1 MPFRCGALAKGA
13 RALRKLLAPLRSP
26 AVTLRILA
34 DVLLIEG
41 TLLAI
46 AAAEVIVVAAGAN
59 VDVLEAGSANRMV
72 LRWLSVLGWWLLYV
86 PVVTIVLLYLRGV
99 YTVRRGNLAEK
110 AAQISLV
117 GVAHFL
123 AWTAFFAVTADLIA
137 APRFGS
143 MMALAA
149 VPVVLVAARATLM
162 LLSRAG
168 VVPAMAPRRDHRS
181 PIQTVLIIGGAGYI
195 GSVLARVLL
204 NRGYRV
210 RVLDSLIYGDASI
223 KQLVGL
229 KNFQL
234 VRGDGRD
241 LSNLVAA
248 THGADAIVHLAAIVG
263 DPACELD
270 HDLTLEINLLATRT
284 TEEVADALG
293 VKRLV
298 FASTCS
304 VYGAAEDT
312 VDESSAA
319 RPVSLYGRTKLLSE
333 QLLLTPNPSGLCTT
347 VLRFATIYGL
357 SPRPRFDL
365 VVNLFTAQAL
375 RDGRITVYGGGQWR
389 PLLHVRD
396 AAHSIVSALEAPVE
410 TVDHQIF
417 NIGSDDENFTIA
429 QVGAAVSRI
438 TGAEVV
444 SMEDATDRRSYRV
457 SFDKARTLL
466 NFRPTTSLDQGIREL
481 AEALRSGVVKDYRL
495 PEYSNVLYLTTAV
508 NVAHRR
514 DKQLLE
520 LAELA

>member
-1 MPFRCGALAKGA
+1 M
-13 RALRKLLAPLRSP
+13 
-26 AVTLRILA
+26 LRIVA

-46 AAAEVIVVAAGAN
+46 AAAEVIVVAAGVN
-59 VDVLEAGSANRMV
+59 VDALEAGSANRMV
-72 LRWLSVLGWWLLYV
+72 LRWVSVMGWWLFYV
-86 PVVTIVLLYLRGV
+86 PVVTVALLYVRGV
-99 YTVRRGNLAEK
+99 YTVRRA
-110 AAQISLV
+110 SLV
-117 GVAHFL
+117 EKSTQITIVGL
-123 AWTAFFAVTADLIA
+123 ALVVVWSALLVLLGESVT

-143 MMALAA
+143 VISLTA
-149 VPVVLVAARATLM
+149 VPIVLIAARATLL
-162 LLSRAG
+162 LLSRGG
-168 VVPAMAPRRDHRS
+168 VVPAMAPRRDHRT
-181 PIQTVLIIGGAGYI
+181 PIQTVLVIGGAGYI
-195 GSVLARVLL
+195 GSVLARILL

-210 RVLDSLIYGDASI
+210 RVLDSLMYGDAS
-223 KQLVGL
+223 L
-229 KNFQL
+229 KALQGRRNFEL
-234 VRGDGRD
+234 MRGDGRD

-248 THGADAIVHLAAIVG
+248 AHGADAIIHLAAIVG

-284 TEEVADALG
+284 TKEVATALG

-304 VYGAAEDT
+304 VYGAAENE
-312 VDESSAA
+312 VDESSTPQ
-319 RPVSLYGRTKLLSE
+319 PVSLYGRTKLLSE
-333 QLLLTPNPSGLCTT
+333 QLLLQPDPSGLCTT

-375 RDGRITVYGGGQWR
+375 GDGKITVHGGSQWR

-396 AAHSIVSALEAPVE
+396 AAQSIVSVLEAPVE

-417 NIGSDDENFTIA
+417 NVGSDQENYTIA
-429 QVGAAVSRI
+429 QVGEAVSRV
-438 TGAEVV
+438 TGAKVV
-444 SMEDATDRRSYRV
+444 ATSEITDQRSYRV
-457 SFDKARTLL
+457 SFEKARTLL
-466 NFRPTTSLDQGIREL
+466 NFRPTIALEQGIVEL
-481 AEALRSGVVKDYRL
+481 ADALRSGAVRDYRS
-495 PEYSNVLYLTTAV
+495 PEYSNVLFLTTTV